1 MQEWCSTENPA
12 KQGVAVRIV
21 HVVTYVSVDGA
32 FGGPI
37 AVAIAQLTE
46 LARQG
51 HDVELLAGWD
61 GKAVIDAQGVKVTL
75 FKVRRIWPRG
85 FSGLWAPGLAR
96 AASMRARSGAAIH
109 IHLARDLI
117 TLSAARAVSR
127 NARPV
132 LQTHGMVMPDNRL
145 KARLLDRFFTGR
157 VLSRARRVLALTER
171 EQLGLTEVARGP
183 IVLERIANGVSLQ
196 AAPGPARRPNE
207 VLFLARLHPRKRVMS
222 FARMSK
228 ILVDGGVA
236 VTCVVVGPDEG
247 DLPLLKAFVK
257 EHSLEKSLV
266 YEGVLPTGRAV
277 HRLAQAGVYVLP
289 STAEVFPMTVLESLA
304 SGTPVVTT
312 HDSGI
317 APQLASL
324 KAAELTDGTPE
335 RLADAVQRILA
346 EEELRESLVS
356 NGYKGLETTFSITAV
371 AAQLSAIY
379 GSQP

>member
-1 MQEWCSTENPA
+1 M
-12 KQGVAVRIV
+12 

-75 FKVRRIWPRG
+75 FNVRRIWPRG

-157 VLSRARRVLALTER
+157 VLSRASRVLALTER

-196 AAPGPARRPNE
+196 AAPGPARRP
-207 VLFLARLHPRKRVMS
+207 
-222 FARMSK
+222 
-228 ILVDGGVA
+228 
-236 VTCVVVGPDEG
+236 
-247 DLPLLKAFVK
+247 
-257 EHSLEKSLV
+257 
-266 YEGVLPTGRAV
+266 
-277 HRLAQAGVYVLP
+277 
-289 STAEVFPMTVLESLA
+289 
-304 SGTPVVTT
+304 
-312 HDSGI
+312 
-317 APQLASL
+317 
-324 KAAELTDGTPE
+324 
-335 RLADAVQRILA
+335 
-346 EEELRESLVS
+346 
-356 NGYKGLETTFSITAV
+356 
-371 AAQLSAIY
+371 
-379 GSQP
+379 

>member
-1 MQEWCSTENPA
+1 M
-12 KQGVAVRIV
+12 RIV
-21 HVVTYVSVDGA
+21 HIVTYVSVDGA

-37 AVAIAQLTE
+37 AVALAQLTE

-61 GKAVIDAQGVKVTL
+61 GQAVIDAEGVKVSL

-96 AASMRARSGAAIH
+96 AASTRARSGAVIH
-109 IHLARDLI
+109 IHLARDLV

-127 NARPV
+127 HVRPV
-132 LQTHGMVMPDNRL
+132 VQTHGMVMPDGRL
-145 KARLLDRFFTGR
+145 LARLLDRFLTGA
-157 VLSRARRVLALTER
+157 VLSHARSVLALTER
-171 EQLGLTEVARGP
+171 EQLGLKEVARGP
-183 IVLERIANGVSLQ
+183 VVVERIANGVALKPASGL
-196 AAPGPARRPNE
+196 ARRPNE

-228 ILVDGGVA
+228 ILVDSGAA

-247 DLPLLKAFVK
+247 DLPLLRAFVK
-257 EHSLEKSLV
+257 EHSLEEALV
-266 YEGVLPTGRAV
+266 YEGVLPTGQAV

-312 HDSGI
+312 NDSGI

-335 RLADAVQRILA
+335 RLADAVQRILT
-346 EEELRESLVS
+346 EQELRDSLVS
-356 NGYKGLETTFSITAV
+356 NGYKGLATTFSIKAV
-371 AAQLSAIY
+371 ATQLSAIY